1 MSDTLV
7 LKKIA
12 DVTSQSAFELHHKS
26 MSGAMARISADGWR
40 QFNELPMPTRKD
52 ERWRFA
58 DILDLSLVGYHISPK
73 PADAV
78 VEELIARSHMLEN
91 ECAQLI
97 FIDGHLCLSGS
108 LNGELEAQ
116 GVLLTSL
123 EEANRNHA
131 VLFEQHYFRRA
142 EALGAQ
148 KMQALHKAYGGQGA
162 FIHVPKGVKLSM
174 PIVCY
179 HWSATAQGAIFPHT
193 LVVAEEESA
202 VTVVDI
208 YLSANPD
215 LPGLSCGIAHHWA
228 GRGAKVF
235 RKSVQ
240 DFSHKMLS
248 FQTDLSVVEEEA
260 ELHTAALHLGG
271 YKARFENQAYLE
283 GARSKAMLSSLTV
296 ASRED
301 QFDQRSL
308 QVHRAPEAT
317 SDLLYKNALLGDAR
331 TLFAGLILVDP
342 VAQKTDAY
350 QTNRNLLLSPTAEAL
365 ALPGLEIEANDVKCS
380 HGATTS
386 ELDAEELFY
395 LRSRGIALRE
405 ARELL
410 VQGFFEEVLERI
422 EYSDLVE
429 NLRSRVRV
437 KLLDS

>member
-1 MSDTLV
+1 
-7 LKKIA
+7 
-12 DVTSQSAFELHHKS
+12 
-26 MSGAMARISADGWR
+26 
-40 QFNELPMPTRKD
+40 
-52 ERWRFA
+52 
-58 DILDLSLVGYHISPK
+58 
-73 PADAV
+73 
-78 VEELIARSHMLEN
+78 
-91 ECAQLI
+91 
-97 FIDGHLCLSGS
+97 
-108 LNGELEAQ
+108 
-116 GVLLTSL
+116 
-123 EEANRNHA
+123 
-131 VLFEQHYFRRA
+131 
-142 EALGAQ
+142 
-148 KMQALHKAYGGQGA
+148 
-162 FIHVPKGVKLSM
+162 
-174 PIVCY
+174 
-179 HWSATAQGAIFPHT
+179 
-193 LVVAEEESA
+193 
-202 VTVVDI
+202 
-208 YLSANPD
+208 
-215 LPGLSCGIAHHWA
+215 
-228 GRGAKVF
+228 
-235 RKSVQ
+235 
-240 DFSHKMLS
+240 
-248 FQTDLSVVEEEA
+248 
-260 ELHTAALHLGG
+260 
-271 YKARFENQAYLE
+271 
-283 GARSKAMLSSLTV
+283 MLSSLTV